1 MNSKKY
7 IKYFIITL
15 SFFIIGIGGFN
26 YYTDP
31 FSAFNS
37 SFKEWYSYGFTQNPR
52 IAKINYLD
60 KNHNK
65 FDSYVV
71 GASGSSSFP
80 VEDLNKYTDGK
91 FYNLFYY
98 GADMLDTVNTVKYI
112 LENYEVKNIILPI
125 GLTNASKYNYG
136 DDTLNDKMNY
146 KLSGENPLKFYYK
159 LLFANPN
166 YGLDKLKAEKEDTY
180 IQKNFDVFNVENGS
194 YDKALKDVENIS
206 DLSVYLENP
215 DNQGFSLD
223 ATNIDL
229 SYVEEFESS
238 MKEVINMCNEKG
250 VNYKVIMVPM
260 YYKDFESYDKN
271 QARQFYNRLSQITDF
286 WDFTNSEISY
296 DARYF
301 YDRTHFRNNV
311 GKMMLAKIFGDKDV
325 FYPNNF
331 GNFINS
337 QNWEEGFNNFYA
349 VNKFQTT
356 ENSTKLPVFMYHN
369 IDVVGDNDVTISQ
382 ENFEKQIKFI
392 KESGF
397 NTVSIK
403 ELKDYVNKGIN
414 LPENPVLITF
424 DDGYESNYEIA
435 YPILKKYNMKAT
447 IFVIGS
453 SVGKDTYKES
463 GEKITPHFNINQ
475 AKEMVKSGV
484 IEIQSHT
491 FDMHQSKKFEK
502 GKVRENILRFAQE
515 SEKDYIEILNKDMD
529 QENSLI
535 KEITGSEA
543 YALAYPYGEYD
554 DLAAVLISQKGI
566 ESTLTTKAGPNTIIK
581 GIPQS
586 LFELNRYVLIDETSL
601 DVIREELVN

>member
-15 SFFIIGIGGFN
+15 SFFIIGISGFN

-31 FSAFNS
+31 FAAFNS

-80 VEDLNKYTDGK
+80 VEDLNKYTNGK

-146 KLSGENPLKFYYK
+146 KLSGENPLKYYYK
-159 LLFANPN
+159 LLFANPK

-206 DLSVYLENP
+206 DLSTYLDKP

-223 ATNIDL
+223 STNIDL
-229 SYVEEFESS
+229 SYIEEFESS
-238 MKEVINMCNEKG
+238 MKKVIDMCNEKG

-271 QARQFYNRLSQITDF
+271 QVRQFYNRLSQITEF

-349 VNKFQTT
+349 INKFKTT

-369 IDVVGDNDVTISQ
+369 VDVVGNNDVTISL

-435 YPILKKYNMKAT
+435 FPILKKYNMKAT

-463 GEKITPHFNINQ
+463 GKKITPHFNISK
-475 AKEMVKSGV
+475 AKEMVESGL

-502 GKVRENILRFAQE
+502 GKVRENILRFPQE
-515 SEKDYIEILNKDMD
+515 SEEDYMEILNRDMD

-535 KEITGSEA
+535 KEITGSKA

-566 ESTLTTKAGPNTIIK
+566 ESTLTTKAGSNTIIK